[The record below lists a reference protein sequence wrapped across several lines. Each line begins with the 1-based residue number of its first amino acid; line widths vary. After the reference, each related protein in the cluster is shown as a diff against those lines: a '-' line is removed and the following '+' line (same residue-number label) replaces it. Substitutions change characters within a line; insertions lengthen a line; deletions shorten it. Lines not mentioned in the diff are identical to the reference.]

1 MLDMLEDILR
11 EWGEKSGHLG
21 YLFVHSWGKREQ
33 AEYWTK
39 VEFPKIVKKAGIT
52 RVTFQELRHTFG
64 TLCAAKGVPVQY
76 TAKYMGHSNIQIT
89 YKYYYHP
96 SNADKLEN
104 MAPLNTFV
112 RKSLAKAKEASQ

>member
-1 MLDMLEDILR
+1 MLEDILR